1 MSDSSNIVQYAED
14 KNIVK
19 FELPSYSKV
28 MVLSPYGRLVF
39 SSDSGRNAYVSDAES
54 GNLVTTIDWNKGRMM
69 DAAFS
74 PDNTH
79 VAACSYNSLFRVWS
93 AKSGDMICSF
103 KYWEL
108 DKASLLAWSP
118 NRTNLACA
126 FSRSICVVDIY
137 KKALIAVLSPS
148 RISSLYAI
156 AWSFDGNRVLSGS
169 DDAICV
175 WNLEKAFEN
184 SSTWV
189 GPEKNYLKLPTDLT
203 IDIYHFVVMSVAF
216 SPDGL
221 LIACGTGRGKVCI
234 VKPSGSYMEI
244 LNIDEFA
251 MPNGHTNNRYEF
263 NLITSLSFS
272 PDGKRIISAARDMSI
287 CVWDVDTRTC
297 IQIIN
302 IPESKTTKISFCI
315 FENSGNRFGEGDFRE
330 IIMVASTINLRDKK
344 GILYGNK
351 HSNCVIRK
359 FMHVD
364 EKYNLLKFASEAKIN
379 PNPEEHDLNKFIKL
393 YKKKSDGET
402 LTADE
407 KNLYNILVKK
417 ELILL
422 YLLSEKKKKLDADKK
437 YLSPLEQKMYDSL
450 SKKYNFQVIMNS
462 QLLQRNTL
470 GYLKGEEPTN
480 KERNLDFK
488 ESNPTMGYFPEDD
501 KTVAPL
507 VGDNGCFG
515 AMCTTRKG
523 GKKGVRKTRR
533 NRKNKTNKH
542 KKPRYT
548 RIRTCRNKK

>member
-1 MSDSSNIVQYAED
+1 MSDSSNIYQYAED

-19 FELPSYSKV
+19 FELPSYSEV

-39 SSDSGRNAYVSDAES
+39 SSDSGKNAYILDAES
-54 GNLVTTIDWNKGRMM
+54 GNLVTTLDWNKGEMM

-79 VAACSYNSLFRVWS
+79 VAACSYNSSFIVWS
-93 AKSGDMICSF
+93 AKRGDMICSF

-118 NRTNLACA
+118 NGTNLACA

-137 KKALIAVLSPS
+137 KKALIAVLSPKK
-148 RISSLYAI
+148 ISSLYAV

-189 GPEKNYLKLPTDLT
+189 GPEKNYLKVPTDLT
-203 IDIYHFVVMSVAF
+203 IKIYYFVATSVAF

-221 LIACGTGRGKVCI
+221 LIACGTGIGKVCI
-234 VKPSGSYMEI
+234 VKPSGTYMEI
-244 LNIDEFA
+244 LNIDKFA
-251 MPNGHTNNRYEF
+251 MPNGHYSYEF
-263 NLITSLSFS
+263 NVISSLSFS
-272 PDGKRIISAARDMSI
+272 PDGKRIVSAAKDMSI

-302 IPESKTTKISFCI
+302 FPEIKTTKISFCI
-315 FENSGNRFGEGDFRE
+315 FENVGNRFGESDSRE
-330 IIMVASTINLRDKK
+330 IIMVASKFNRRNKN
-344 GILYGNK
+344 GMLYGTEVGT
-351 HSNCVIRK
+351 CYIRK
-359 FMHVD
+359 FTRVD
-364 EKYNLLKFASEAKIN
+364 EKYNLLKLASEEKIN
-379 PNPEEHDLNKFIKL
+379 PNPEENSLREFITL
-393 YKKKSDGET
+393 HKKKTDGKM

-407 KNLYNILVKK
+407 KIRYNILVKK

-422 YLLSEKKKKLDADKK
+422 YLLTEKKTKLDANKEQ
-437 YLSPLEQKMYDSL
+437 LSPVEQKIYDSL

-470 GYLKGEEPTN
+470 EYLTGEEPTN
-480 KERNLDFK
+480 KEKSLDFK
-488 ESNPTMGYFPEDD
+488 EANPTMGYFPDDD
-501 KTVAPL
+501 KPTIAPL
-507 VGDNGCFG
+507 VGNTGCFG
-515 AMCTTRKG
+515 AMCKTRKG
-523 GKKGVRKTRR
+523 GRKGLRKTRVR
-533 NRKNKTNKH
+533 RKNNTNK
-542 KKPRYT
+542 
-548 RIRTCRNKK
+548 RNKPCRKMLKRKSNKK